1 MFSIGFEVDV
11 GSWGV
16 EVAEISVSNILLRLG
31 ILES

>member
-1 MFSIGFEVDV
+1 MFSMGFELDV

-16 EVAEISVSNILLRLG
+16 EVAETSVSNILLRLG